1 MLLAKSPKLALYAG
15 ERRFYPSQYRLLR
28 ASLGLLLPGDNLL
41 GRRQRLNLPSHFAQ
55 GLRGFGKTASQ
66 CFDCFRLSPE
76 LCSLCDLVAV
86 DLDGFH
92 THKLYFDGL
101 FASAR
106 GSFTRHI
113 NAPK

>member
-1 MLLAKSPKLALYAG
+1 
-15 ERRFYPSQYRLLR
+15 
-28 ASLGLLLPGDNLL
+28 
-41 GRRQRLNLPSHFAQ
+41 
-55 GLRGFGKTASQ
+55 
-66 CFDCFRLSPE
+66 
-76 LCSLCDLVAV
+76 VAV